1 MKDLTLIDFTRVTR
15 TVTLTDK
22 QCKLLSDCLRF
33 GMEDEARRAAFT
45 VLFDTFHGK
54 EGAFTL
60 TIAKWYEVEHA
71 VMCLEGFLQETLSY
85 ETFPERHRDFEEIH
99 RLIDGADSNAVSAYL
114 FGHDRQSAPQGD
126 SEGVPPS
133 SAEVTGKV

>member
-1 MKDLTLIDFTRVTR
+1 MKDLTLIDFAEVIR

-33 GMEDEARRAAFT
+33 GMDDEVRRAAST

-54 EGAFTL
+54 EGTFTL
-60 TIAKWYEVEHA
+60 TIADWYEVEHA

-85 ETFPERHRDFEEIH
+85 ETFPERHKDFEEIH
-99 RLIDGADSNAVSAYL
+99 RLIDGDDSNGVSRYL
-114 FGHDRQSAPQGD
+114 FGCAQPSMPQAAPEGD
-126 SEGVPPS
+126 SPS
-133 SAEVTGKV
+133 CPSGTRTL